1 MPNQRESGRSRK
13 FVDLKSY
20 FSRASSSTNPNP
32 STHGSGVGQE
42 VDNEEVQY
50 EQDVSGTG
58 STVNEF
64 HMDHI
69 ISDPGIRI
77 PIDQFAPNIRSEVRR
92 AFIEKG
98 PTQPIGHNFP
108 KAHDKR
114 SFQEHW
120 FKQHNWL
127 EYSLVKDSAYCY
139 YCYLFRDD
147 CKDEKFCHDTF
158 TKTGFKQWKNAL
170 LIFRKHVG
178 GPSSLHNR
186 ARSTFEDFDNQRSSL
201 KHKVITHS
209 KDALVKYETRLETSL
224 RIVSLLALQGEPF
237 HGHDETVTSL
247 NKGNFLETLEWY
259 KIRNEEVRKAFDELC
274 PKNAKMTSGT
284 IQKELASCCAEAI
297 SRAIKEDMSDCLFSI
312 LVDESRDISVKEQM
326 AIVIRYVITYVSIFY
341 TLCF

>member
-1 MPNQRESGRSRK
+1 
-13 FVDLKSY
+13 
-20 FSRASSSTNPNP
+20 
-32 STHGSGVGQE
+32 

-69 ISDPGIRI
+69 ISDPDIRI
-77 PIDQFAPNIRSEVRR
+77 LIDQFAPNIRSEFRR

-98 PTQPIGHNFP
+98 LTQPISHNFP
-108 KAHDKR
+108 KSHDKR

-139 YCYLFRDD
+139 IFRDD
-147 CKDEKFCHDTF
+147 CKDEKLCHDTF
-158 TKTGFKQWKNAL
+158 TKMGFKQWKNAL
-170 LIFRKHVG
+170 MIFRKHVG

-201 KHKVITHS
+201 KHKVITHC

-224 RIVSLLALQGEPF
+224 GIVSLLALQGEPF
-237 HGHDETVTSL
+237 CGHDETVTSL
-247 NKGNFLETLEWY
+247 NKGNFLESLEWY
-259 KIRNEEVRKAFDELC
+259 NIRNEEVRKAFDEFC
-274 PKNAKMTSGT
+274 PKNAKMTYGT
-284 IQKELASCCAEAI
+284 IQKELASCCVEAI

-326 AIVIRYVITYVSIFY
+326 AIVIRYISNFIPYVSLINYIITKFII
-341 TLCF
+341 